1 MLCMPPRRTS
11 WFWRL
16 TALVVAMIL
25 AAAGWA
31 GWYVYY
37 RGFTRKW
44 RDQLTAELRNRG
56 FDFTARRLT
65 LNPFEGLVA
74 EDAHLY
80 LLDERRTP
88 LVFMSR
94 AAVDI
99 NYLNLILRKPFLNSL
114 DVRGARLAV
123 PVDLAQPQG
132 PKFRLHKFQAKLS
145 FQPGEI
151 RLTQAEGECY
161 GVLLS
166 VSGTLLHPENVA
178 HGGPAASQEE
188 LARRAQIA
196 RVVIDELQKVRFDR
210 NQPRVDIRFN
220 GDLAHPDEIRASAAL
235 TGEALT
241 RGAVRLEHLRARV
254 DYEAGA
260 FHLREAELT
269 DAKGTLS
276 GDGDFNPGSGDM
288 RFQIDSAADL
298 LALAHDFV
306 PTPAVLT
313 DFVPSKPPHLQ
324 LNGQVHLP
332 NSAGDKMSA
341 RLTGRL
347 DLGPF
352 AFRAIPFSR
361 ASTEFSWQD
370 GNWYVRGLRVARP
383 GGQEQL
389 SADLLSQPGQVRVKL
404 SGAMD
409 PTAFAALLPARGQAA
424 LAEWKF
430 VDPPQIDLTASGP
443 SFAAPAA
450 LKIEG
455 RLNLGHTRFRGVG
468 MNRFR
473 SEFSFAE
480 EALTYRHL
488 TLERDEGSAT
498 GDNFVYDFAKHEV
511 RLQNVRATL
520 DPAQVSQW
528 MDPDVVKA
536 LAPYHFHKTP
546 STVSN
551 GVVQFDGGRNSHL
564 TVDFNAPNGM
574 DYTFVRKLLT
584 FKPVTGQVVFTDDRL
599 KLNGIKAGIFDGK
612 AEGNLDLSLT
622 KGEPD
627 YTATID
633 VQDLDFT
640 RLTKLYFNYDDSAGR
655 LAGSYRFSGRGDDP
669 RTMRGAGMM
678 KVDQGNVFAIPFLGP
693 LSSAVSTVAPGLGFD
708 IAKEGNLDFLTNGGK
723 IYTGNLRVQG
733 LGFSMFGGGWLG
745 YVDDTM
751 NFHVRINARGLPGAV
766 LYPVSKLLEY
776 ESHGPPSKP
785 IWKPRGIK
793 IEGAKAAEAVLPHA
807 GAE

>member
-1 MLCMPPRRTS
+1 MSPRRTS

-16 TALVVAMIL
+16 TALAVALLL

-44 RDQLTAELRNRG
+44 RDQLTAELRSRG

-99 NYLNLILRKPFLNSL
+99 NYLHLILRQPFLNSL

-123 PVDLAQPQG
+123 PVDFAQPQG

-161 GVLLS
+161 GIRLS
-166 VSGTLLHPENVA
+166 VSGTLWHPENLA
-178 HGGPAASQEE
+178 RSGPAASQEA

-196 RVVIDELQKVRFDR
+196 RAIIDELQKIRFER

-220 GDLAHPDEIRASAAL
+220 ADLAHPETIRASAAV

-241 RGAVRLEHLRARV
+241 RGAARLERVRARV

-269 DAKGTLS
+269 DARGSLT
-276 GDGDFNPGSGDM
+276 GEGDFNPAGGDL
-288 RFQIDSAADL
+288 RFQVDSTADL
-298 LALAHDFV
+298 LALAQDFV
-306 PTPAVLT
+306 PLPAALAEFDPVN
-313 DFVPSKPPHLQ
+313 PPHLQ
-324 LNGQVHLP
+324 LSGRIHLP
-332 NSAGDKMSA
+332 DGAPEQNSGQ
-341 RLTGRL
+341 LTGRL

-352 AFRAIPFSR
+352 AFRGIAFSK
-361 ASTEFSWQD
+361 AETEFSWQD
-370 GNWYVRGLRVARP
+370 GAWYLRGLHLARP
-383 GGQEQL
+383 GDREQL
-389 SADLLSQPGQVRVKL
+389 SADVLSQPGQVRVKL
-404 SGAMD
+404 NATMD
-409 PTAFAALLPARGQAA
+409 PSPFAALLPARGQAA
-424 LAEWKF
+424 LGEWKF
-430 VDPPQIDLTASGP
+430 TDPPQLELTASGA
-443 SFAAPAA
+443 SFAAPGA

-455 RLNLGHTRFRGVG
+455 RLSLGRTRFRGVG

-473 SEFSFAE
+473 SEFSFADQ
-480 EALTYRHL
+480 ALTYRRL

-498 GDNFVYDFAKHEV
+498 GDTFVYDFAKHEV
-511 RLQNVRATL
+511 RLQNIRATL
-520 DPAQVSQW
+520 DPAQVSVW

-536 LAPYHFHKTP
+536 LAPYRFRKTP
-546 STVSN
+546 TTISN
-551 GVVQFDGGRNSHL
+551 GVVQFDGGRNSRL
-564 TVDFNAPNGM
+564 TVDFNAPAGM
-574 DYTFVRKLLT
+574 DYTFVRKPLS
-584 FKPVTGQVVFTDDRL
+584 FKPIAGQVVFTDDRL
-599 KLNGIKAGIFDGK
+599 KLNGIKAGIFDGT
-612 AEGNLDLSLT
+612 AEGNLDLSLV

-627 YTATID
+627 YTATIE

-669 RTMRGAGMM
+669 QAMRGAGTL

-693 LSSAVSTVAPGLGFD
+693 LSSAVSAVAPGLGFD
-708 IAKEGNLDFLTNGGK
+708 IAKEGNLDFLTNNGK

-785 IWKPRGIK
+785 VWKPRGIK
-793 IEGAKAAEAVLPHA
+793 LEGAKAPDSAAARA
-807 GAE
+807 GAD